1 MKNVTS
7 LEFTR
12 ENFETRLDGEVV
24 IFHIKKNA
32 FSNFTDLEVRDV
44 IIPWLEAVD
53 NYDQIKGVLFL
64 NDYGVFG
71 EKEYHTFIE
80 GMAGKLEK
88 SGDHFKVPRFEKS
101 EIRAIEIN
109 LIVTYIK
116 KILGMRKLIAFAMQG
131 DVVTPYF
138 GVSLAADLRYG
149 TPKTNFALSHIKY
162 GLHPTGALPFFLPR
176 YIGIG
181 RSVEYL
187 LKGGKIDSAES
198 LNLGILNKVIPDDV
212 FRDEVIREFKSICK
226 LDLGV
231 IKSTKELIYSF
242 QMQFDK
248 FLEKESHFIYH

>member
-7 LEFTR
+7 LEFSN
-12 ENFETRLDGEVV
+12 ENFETWQDGEIV
-24 IFHIKKNA
+24 IFHIKKDA
-32 FSNFTDLEVRDV
+32 FGNFTNLDVRDV

-53 NYDQIKGVLFL
+53 NYEQVKGVLFL
-64 NDYGVFG
+64 NDTHTFG
-71 EKEYHTFIE
+71 EREYHKFIE

-88 SGDHFKVPRFEKS
+88 SGETYKVPRFEKA

-109 LIVTYIK
+109 MIVTYIK
-116 KILGMRKLIAFAMQG
+116 KILSMRKLVAFAMQG

-149 TPKTNFALSHIKY
+149 TPNTKFALTHIKY

-187 LKGGKIDSAES
+187 LKGGKIDSSEA
-198 LNLGILNKVIPDDV
+198 LNLGILNKIMPDEI
-212 FRDEVIREFKSICK
+212 FKEEVIKEFKSICK
-226 LDLGV
+226 LDIGV